1 MIYLAGI
8 PVTER
13 LVLELA
19 RRLRAAELHTTAG
32 KLEHATRLRRGRLL
46 PSAML
51 SLRALATSRRSRHP
65 SVSLCPTHAPNVWKR
80 PGQPCRPRFP
90 EVPQTRMVVAES
102 SRQLSGVAAVGTGCH
117 AEGRG
122 FESLHPLQKP
132 P

>member
-32 KLEHATRLRRGRLL
+32 KLEHATAVEARPPTSVRNV
-46 PSAML
+46 

-65 SVSLCPTHAPNVWKR
+65 IRKSVPHSCPKR
-80 PGQPCRPRFP
+80 LETTGATMP
-90 EVPQTRMVVAES
+90 
-102 SRQLSGVAAVGTGCH
+102 AAVPGSPANPHGC
-117 AEGRG
+117 RG
-122 FESLHPLQKP
+122 E
-132 P
+132 

>member
-32 KLEHATRLRRGRLL
+32 KLEHAKRLRRGRLL

-65 SVSLCPTHAPNVWKR
+65 IRKSVPHSCPKR
-80 PGQPCRPRFP
+80 LETTGATMP
-90 EVPQTRMVVAES
+90 
-102 SRQLSGVAAVGTGCH
+102 AAVPGSPANPHGC
-117 AEGRG
+117 RG
-122 FESLHPLQKP
+122 E
-132 P
+132 